1 MNRPNLKGLCLTLM
15 LLSLAAASATAQPD
29 TLISAEMM
37 SRAQGDVARMD
48 ENELRS
54 LTGVLVDCGVVR
66 AIADPQ
72 AQSICS
78 SALEKYQIEY
88 RRDRAVDAVL
98 QLLQIA
104 VITRS
109 GKSVTVAFGPKLP
122 GQIQQEDI
130 VRALQ
135 QTPSAD
141 ANSTQ
146 RIIEAEQALRK
157 SITESFRKKR
167 PQ

>member
-1 MNRPNLKGLCLTLM
+1 MNWPVFKGLCLTLI
-15 LLSLAAASATAQPD
+15 LQSLAATIAIAQPD
-29 TLISAEMM
+29 ALISAEMM

-48 ENELRS
+48 ESELRS

-66 AIADPQ
+66 AITDPQ

-78 SALEKYQIEY
+78 SSLERYQIEY

-104 VITRS
+104 VNARS

-122 GQIQQEDI
+122 GQIRQEDLM
-130 VRALQ
+130 RALQ
-135 QTPSAD
+135 RAPSTDAD
-141 ANSTQ
+141 PTQ
-146 RIIEAEQALRK
+146 RIVEVEQALRK
-157 SITESFRKKR
+157 SVTESFHKKR
-167 PQ
+167 P